1 MKAISTKEAPAAIGP
16 YSQAIDSGAGLVFVS
31 GQLPIDPATGA
42 FPEGGVAEQARQ
54 SLLNAQAILRAA
66 GLELADVVKT
76 TVFLADMGDFAA
88 MNAVYATFFA
98 EPFPARSAVAVKTLP
113 KGALVEIWIG
123 GFLGWVAWGPIGALI
138 GYLLGKAVD
147 TYIDGSHQL
156 PGGDGWERQQGQ
168 GTYRQQTGQSPYGQT
183 QSRQNR
189 YTADEQRNSFFV
201 SLLVLSSAVIKADG
215 RTHPAELRTVREF
228 IRTNFGEQAASQAEQ
243 ILQRLDSQQV
253 NIYSVGGQIAA
264 NMNYS
269 QRLQLFQY
277 LVSIATADGDF
288 SASEKSVLEAIASA
302 IRLTSSDAASII
314 AMYYKETDSAYTVLE
329 ISPSATDDEVRTAY
343 RRMAMKYH
351 PDRVATLGPDVQK
364 AAEEKFKKIQE
375 AYAAIKKQRG
385 IQ

>member
-1 MKAISTKEAPAAIGP
+1 M
-16 YSQAIDSGAGLVFVS
+16 GAG
-31 GQLPIDPATGA
+31 
-42 FPEGGVAEQARQ
+42 
-54 SLLNAQAILRAA
+54 
-66 GLELADVVKT
+66 K
-76 TVFLADMGDFAA
+76 
-88 MNAVYATFFA
+88 
-98 EPFPARSAVAVKTLP
+98 
-113 KGALVEIWIG
+113 WIG

-156 PGGDGWERQQGQ
+156 PGGDGWEQRQSGQ
-168 GTYRQQTGQSPYGQT
+168 GSYRQQTGQGQYDRGQST
-183 QSRQNR
+183 KSRQGR

-243 ILQRLDSQQV
+243 ILQRLDREQV

-277 LVSIATADGDF
+277 LVSIATSDGNF

-314 AMYYKETDSAYTVLE
+314 AMYYKEADSAYTVLE
-329 ISPSATDDEVRTAY
+329 ISPSATDNEVRSAY

-351 PDRVATLGPDVQK
+351 PDRVATLGPEVQK

-375 AYAAIKKQRG
+375 AYATIKKQRG

>member
-1 MKAISTKEAPAAIGP
+1 MG
-16 YSQAIDSGAGLVFVS
+16 SG
-31 GQLPIDPATGA
+31 
-42 FPEGGVAEQARQ
+42 
-54 SLLNAQAILRAA
+54 
-66 GLELADVVKT
+66 K
-76 TVFLADMGDFAA
+76 
-88 MNAVYATFFA
+88 
-98 EPFPARSAVAVKTLP
+98 
-113 KGALVEIWIG
+113 WIG
-123 GFLGWVAWGPIGALI
+123 GFLGWVAGGPIGALI

-156 PGGDGWERQQGQ
+156 PGGDGWERQSGQ
-168 GTYRQQTGQSPYGQT
+168 GSYRQQSGQDPYNQGRST
-183 QSRQNR
+183 QSRQGR

-215 RTHPAELRTVREF
+215 KTHPAELRTVREF
-228 IRTNFGEQAASQAEQ
+228 IRSNFGEQAAAQAEQ

-253 NIYSVGGQIAA
+253 NIYSVGDQIAA

-302 IRLTSSDAASII
+302 IRLTSTDAASII
-314 AMYYKETDSAYTVLE
+314 AMYYKEADSAYTVLE
-329 ISPSATDDEVRTAY
+329 ISPSATDDEVRSAY

-351 PDRVATLGPDVQK
+351 PDRVATLGPEVQK

-375 AYAAIKKQRG
+375 AYATIKKQRG

>member
-1 MKAISTKEAPAAIGP
+1 MSKAK
-16 YSQAIDSGAGLVFVS
+16 
-31 GQLPIDPATGA
+31 
-42 FPEGGVAEQARQ
+42 
-54 SLLNAQAILRAA
+54 
-66 GLELADVVKT
+66 
-76 TVFLADMGDFAA
+76 
-88 MNAVYATFFA
+88 
-98 EPFPARSAVAVKTLP
+98 
-113 KGALVEIWIG
+113 WIG

-156 PGGDGWERQQGQ
+156 PGGDGWERQQEQ
-168 GTYRQQTGQSPYGQT
+168 GSYRRQTGQGPYTQDRST
-183 QSRQNR
+183 QSRQGR

>member
-1 MKAISTKEAPAAIGP
+1 MGKAK
-16 YSQAIDSGAGLVFVS
+16 
-31 GQLPIDPATGA
+31 
-42 FPEGGVAEQARQ
+42 
-54 SLLNAQAILRAA
+54 
-66 GLELADVVKT
+66 
-76 TVFLADMGDFAA
+76 
-88 MNAVYATFFA
+88 
-98 EPFPARSAVAVKTLP
+98 
-113 KGALVEIWIG
+113 WIG

-156 PGGDGWERQQGQ
+156 PGGDGWEQRQSGQ
-168 GTYRQQTGQSPYGQT
+168 GSYRQQTGQGPYDRGT
-183 QSRQNR
+183 SAQSRQGR

-243 ILQRLDSQQV
+243 ILQRLDREQV

-277 LVSIATADGDF
+277 LVSIATSDGDF

-314 AMYYKETDSAYTVLE
+314 AMYYKEADSAYTVLE
-329 ISPSATDDEVRTAY
+329 ISPSATDDEVRSAY

-351 PDRVATLGPDVQK
+351 PDRVATLGPEVQK

-375 AYAAIKKQRG
+375 AYATIKKQRG

>member
-1 MKAISTKEAPAAIGP
+1 M
-16 YSQAIDSGAGLVFVS
+16 GAG
-31 GQLPIDPATGA
+31 
-42 FPEGGVAEQARQ
+42 
-54 SLLNAQAILRAA
+54 
-66 GLELADVVKT
+66 K
-76 TVFLADMGDFAA
+76 
-88 MNAVYATFFA
+88 
-98 EPFPARSAVAVKTLP
+98 
-113 KGALVEIWIG
+113 WIG

-156 PGGDGWERQQGQ
+156 PGGDGWEQRQSGQ
-168 GTYRQQTGQSPYGQT
+168 GSYRQQTGQGQYGQGPST
-183 QSRQNR
+183 QSRQGR

-228 IRTNFGEQAASQAEQ
+228 IRTKFGEQAASQAEQ
-243 ILQRLDSQQV
+243 ILQRLDREQV

-277 LVSIATADGDF
+277 LVSIATSDGDF

-302 IRLTSSDAASII
+302 IRLTSTDAASII

-329 ISPSATDDEVRTAY
+329 ISPSATDDEVRSAY

-351 PDRVATLGPDVQK
+351 PDRVATLGPEVQK

>member
-1 MKAISTKEAPAAIGP
+1 M
-16 YSQAIDSGAGLVFVS
+16 GAG
-31 GQLPIDPATGA
+31 
-42 FPEGGVAEQARQ
+42 
-54 SLLNAQAILRAA
+54 
-66 GLELADVVKT
+66 K
-76 TVFLADMGDFAA
+76 
-88 MNAVYATFFA
+88 
-98 EPFPARSAVAVKTLP
+98 
-113 KGALVEIWIG
+113 WIG

-156 PGGDGWERQQGQ
+156 PGGDGWEQRQSGQ
-168 GTYRQQTGQSPYGQT
+168 GSYRQQTGQGQYGQGPST
-183 QSRQNR
+183 QSRQGR

-228 IRTNFGEQAASQAEQ
+228 IRTNFGEQAAAQAEQ
-243 ILQRLDSQQV
+243 ILQRLDREQV

-277 LVSIATADGDF
+277 LVSIATSDGDF
-288 SASEKSVLEAIASA
+288 STSEKSVLEAIASA
-302 IRLTSSDAASII
+302 IRLTSTDAASII
-314 AMYYKETDSAYTVLE
+314 AMYYKEADSAYTVLE
-329 ISPSATDDEVRTAY
+329 ISPSATDDEVRSAY

-351 PDRVATLGPDVQK
+351 PDRVATLGPEVQK

-375 AYAAIKKQRG
+375 AYATIKKQRG

>member
-1 MKAISTKEAPAAIGP
+1 M
-16 YSQAIDSGAGLVFVS
+16 GAG
-31 GQLPIDPATGA
+31 
-42 FPEGGVAEQARQ
+42 
-54 SLLNAQAILRAA
+54 
-66 GLELADVVKT
+66 K
-76 TVFLADMGDFAA
+76 
-88 MNAVYATFFA
+88 
-98 EPFPARSAVAVKTLP
+98 
-113 KGALVEIWIG
+113 WIG

-156 PGGDGWERQQGQ
+156 PGGDGWEQRQSGQ
-168 GTYRQQTGQSPYGQT
+168 GSYRQQNGQGPYDRGQST
-183 QSRQNR
+183 QSRQGR

-228 IRTNFGEQAASQAEQ
+228 IRTNFGEQAATQAEQ
-243 ILQRLDSQQV
+243 ILQRLDREQV

-277 LVSIATADGDF
+277 LVSIATSDGDF

-302 IRLTSSDAASII
+302 IRLTSTDAASII
-314 AMYYKETDSAYTVLE
+314 AMYYKEADSAYTVLE
-329 ISPSATDDEVRTAY
+329 ISPSATDDEVRSAY

-351 PDRVATLGPDVQK
+351 PDRVATLGPEVQK

>member
-1 MKAISTKEAPAAIGP
+1 M
-16 YSQAIDSGAGLVFVS
+16 GAG
-31 GQLPIDPATGA
+31 
-42 FPEGGVAEQARQ
+42 
-54 SLLNAQAILRAA
+54 
-66 GLELADVVKT
+66 K
-76 TVFLADMGDFAA
+76 
-88 MNAVYATFFA
+88 
-98 EPFPARSAVAVKTLP
+98 
-113 KGALVEIWIG
+113 WIG

-156 PGGDGWERQQGQ
+156 PGGDGWEQRQSGQ
-168 GTYRQQTGQSPYGQT
+168 GSYRQQTGQGQYGQGPST
-183 QSRQNR
+183 QSRQGR

-243 ILQRLDSQQV
+243 ILQRLDREQV

-277 LVSIATADGDF
+277 LVSIATSDGDF

-314 AMYYKETDSAYTVLE
+314 AMYYKEADSAYTVLE
-329 ISPSATDDEVRTAY
+329 ISPSATDDEVRSAY

-351 PDRVATLGPDVQK
+351 PDRVATLGPEVQK

-375 AYAAIKKQRG
+375 AYATIKQQRG

>member
-1 MKAISTKEAPAAIGP
+1 MGKAK
-16 YSQAIDSGAGLVFVS
+16 
-31 GQLPIDPATGA
+31 
-42 FPEGGVAEQARQ
+42 
-54 SLLNAQAILRAA
+54 
-66 GLELADVVKT
+66 
-76 TVFLADMGDFAA
+76 
-88 MNAVYATFFA
+88 
-98 EPFPARSAVAVKTLP
+98 
-113 KGALVEIWIG
+113 WIG

-156 PGGDGWERQQGQ
+156 PGGDGWEQRQSRQGS
-168 GTYRQQTGQSPYGQT
+168 YRQQTGQGQYDRGSST
-183 QSRQNR
+183 QSRQGR

-215 RTHPAELRTVREF
+215 RTHPAEMRTVREF

-277 LVSIATADGDF
+277 LVSIATSDGDF

-302 IRLTSSDAASII
+302 IRLTSTDAASII
-314 AMYYKETDSAYTVLE
+314 AMYFKETDSAYTVLE
-329 ISPSATDDEVRTAY
+329 ISPSATDDEVRSAY

-351 PDRVATLGPDVQK
+351 PDRVATLGPEVQK

>member
-1 MKAISTKEAPAAIGP
+1 MSKAK
-16 YSQAIDSGAGLVFVS
+16 
-31 GQLPIDPATGA
+31 
-42 FPEGGVAEQARQ
+42 
-54 SLLNAQAILRAA
+54 
-66 GLELADVVKT
+66 
-76 TVFLADMGDFAA
+76 
-88 MNAVYATFFA
+88 
-98 EPFPARSAVAVKTLP
+98 
-113 KGALVEIWIG
+113 WIG

-156 PGGDGWERQQGQ
+156 PGGDGWERQQEQ
-168 GTYRQQTGQSPYGQT
+168 GSYRRQTGQGPYTQDRST
-183 QSRQNR
+183 QSRQGR

-277 LVSIATADGDF
+277 LVSIATSDGDF
-288 SASEKSVLEAIASA
+288 SASEKSVIEAIASA
-302 IRLTSSDAASII
+302 IRLTSTDAASII

-329 ISPSATDDEVRTAY
+329 ISPSATDDEVRSAY

-351 PDRVATLGPDVQK
+351 PDRVATLGPEVQK

>member
-1 MKAISTKEAPAAIGP
+1 MSKAK
-16 YSQAIDSGAGLVFVS
+16 
-31 GQLPIDPATGA
+31 
-42 FPEGGVAEQARQ
+42 
-54 SLLNAQAILRAA
+54 
-66 GLELADVVKT
+66 
-76 TVFLADMGDFAA
+76 
-88 MNAVYATFFA
+88 
-98 EPFPARSAVAVKTLP
+98 
-113 KGALVEIWIG
+113 WIG

-156 PGGDGWERQQGQ
+156 PGGDGWEQRQSGQ
-168 GTYRQQTGQSPYGQT
+168 GSYRQQTGQGQYGQGPST
-183 QSRQNR
+183 QSRQGR

-243 ILQRLDSQQV
+243 ILQRLDREQV

-277 LVSIATADGDF
+277 LVSIATSDGDF

-302 IRLTSSDAASII
+302 IRLTSTDAASII
-314 AMYYKETDSAYTVLE
+314 AMYYKEADSAYTVLE
-329 ISPSATDDEVRTAY
+329 ISPSATDDEVRSAY

-351 PDRVATLGPDVQK
+351 PDRVATLGPEVQK

>member
-1 MKAISTKEAPAAIGP
+1 MSKAK
-16 YSQAIDSGAGLVFVS
+16 
-31 GQLPIDPATGA
+31 
-42 FPEGGVAEQARQ
+42 
-54 SLLNAQAILRAA
+54 
-66 GLELADVVKT
+66 
-76 TVFLADMGDFAA
+76 
-88 MNAVYATFFA
+88 
-98 EPFPARSAVAVKTLP
+98 
-113 KGALVEIWIG
+113 WIG

-156 PGGDGWERQQGQ
+156 PGGDGWEQRQSGQ
-168 GTYRQQTGQSPYGQT
+168 GSYRQQTGRGPYTQGQST
-183 QSRQNR
+183 QSRQGR

-228 IRTNFGEQAASQAEQ
+228 IRTNFGEQAAAQAEQ
-243 ILQRLDSQQV
+243 ILQRLDREQV
-253 NIYSVGGQIAA
+253 NIYSVGSQIAA

-277 LVSIATADGDF
+277 LVSIATSDGDF

-314 AMYYKETDSAYTVLE
+314 AMYYKEADSAYTVLE
-329 ISPSATDDEVRTAY
+329 ISPSATDDEVRSAY

-351 PDRVATLGPDVQK
+351 PDRVATLGPEVQE

-375 AYAAIKKQRG
+375 AYATIKKQRG

>member
-1 MKAISTKEAPAAIGP
+1 M
-16 YSQAIDSGAGLVFVS
+16 GAG
-31 GQLPIDPATGA
+31 
-42 FPEGGVAEQARQ
+42 
-54 SLLNAQAILRAA
+54 
-66 GLELADVVKT
+66 K
-76 TVFLADMGDFAA
+76 
-88 MNAVYATFFA
+88 
-98 EPFPARSAVAVKTLP
+98 
-113 KGALVEIWIG
+113 WIG

-156 PGGDGWERQQGQ
+156 PGGDGWEQRQSGQ
-168 GTYRQQTGQSPYGQT
+168 GSYRQQTGQGQYGQGSST
-183 QSRQNR
+183 QSRQGR

-228 IRTNFGEQAASQAEQ
+228 IRTNFGEQAAAQAEQ
-243 ILQRLDSQQV
+243 ILQRLDREQV
-253 NIYSVGGQIAA
+253 NIYSVGSQIAA

-277 LVSIATADGDF
+277 LVSIATSDGDF
-288 SASEKSVLEAIASA
+288 STSEKSVLEAIASA
-302 IRLTSSDAASII
+302 IRLTSTDAASII
-314 AMYYKETDSAYTVLE
+314 AMYFKEADSAYTVLE
-329 ISPSATDDEVRTAY
+329 ISPSATDDEVRSAY

-351 PDRVATLGPDVQK
+351 PDRVATLGPEVQK

-375 AYAAIKKQRG
+375 AYATIKKQRG

>member
-1 MKAISTKEAPAAIGP
+1 MGKAK
-16 YSQAIDSGAGLVFVS
+16 
-31 GQLPIDPATGA
+31 
-42 FPEGGVAEQARQ
+42 
-54 SLLNAQAILRAA
+54 
-66 GLELADVVKT
+66 
-76 TVFLADMGDFAA
+76 
-88 MNAVYATFFA
+88 
-98 EPFPARSAVAVKTLP
+98 
-113 KGALVEIWIG
+113 WIG

-156 PGGDGWERQQGQ
+156 PGGDGWEQRQSGQ
-168 GTYRQQTGQSPYGQT
+168 GSYRQQTGQGPYDRGTST
-183 QSRQNR
+183 QSRQGR

-243 ILQRLDSQQV
+243 ILQRLDREQV

-277 LVSIATADGDF
+277 LVSIATSDGDF

-302 IRLTSSDAASII
+302 IRLTSTDAASII
-314 AMYYKETDSAYTVLE
+314 AMYYKEADSAYTVLE
-329 ISPSATDDEVRTAY
+329 ISPSATDDEVRSAY

-351 PDRVATLGPDVQK
+351 PDRVATLGPEVQK

>member
-1 MKAISTKEAPAAIGP
+1 MHRRP
-16 YSQAIDSGAGLVFVS
+16 QAVR
-31 GQLPIDPATGA
+31 T
-42 FPEGGVAEQARQ
+42 EGR
-54 SLLNAQAILRAA
+54 
-66 GLELADVVKT
+66 
-76 TVFLADMGDFAA
+76 
-88 MNAVYATFFA
+88 
-98 EPFPARSAVAVKTLP
+98 
-113 KGALVEIWIG
+113 WIG

-156 PGGDGWERQQGQ
+156 PGGDGWERQQEQ
-168 GTYRQQTGQSPYGQT
+168 GSYRRQTGQGPYT
-183 QSRQNR
+183 Q
-189 YTADEQRNSFFV
+189 D
-201 SLLVLSSAVIKADG
+201 LLVLSSAVIKADG

-277 LVSIATADGDF
+277 LVSIATSDGDF

-302 IRLTSSDAASII
+302 IRLTSTDAASII

-329 ISPSATDDEVRTAY
+329 ISPSATDDEVRSAY

-351 PDRVATLGPDVQK
+351 PDRVATLGPEVQK

>member
-1 MKAISTKEAPAAIGP
+1 MGKAK
-16 YSQAIDSGAGLVFVS
+16 
-31 GQLPIDPATGA
+31 
-42 FPEGGVAEQARQ
+42 
-54 SLLNAQAILRAA
+54 
-66 GLELADVVKT
+66 
-76 TVFLADMGDFAA
+76 
-88 MNAVYATFFA
+88 
-98 EPFPARSAVAVKTLP
+98 
-113 KGALVEIWIG
+113 WIG

-156 PGGDGWERQQGQ
+156 PGGDGWEQRQSGQ
-168 GTYRQQTGQSPYGQT
+168 GSYRQQTGQGSYDRGSST
-183 QSRQNR
+183 QSRQGR

-228 IRTNFGEQAASQAEQ
+228 IRTNFGEQAAAQAEQ

-277 LVSIATADGDF
+277 LVSIATSDGDF

-302 IRLTSSDAASII
+302 IRLTSTDAASII
-314 AMYYKETDSAYTVLE
+314 AMYFKETDSAYTVLE
-329 ISPSATDDEVRTAY
+329 ISPSATDDEVRSAY

-351 PDRVATLGPDVQK
+351 PDRVATLGPEVQK

>member
-1 MKAISTKEAPAAIGP
+1 M
-16 YSQAIDSGAGLVFVS
+16 GAG
-31 GQLPIDPATGA
+31 
-42 FPEGGVAEQARQ
+42 
-54 SLLNAQAILRAA
+54 
-66 GLELADVVKT
+66 K
-76 TVFLADMGDFAA
+76 
-88 MNAVYATFFA
+88 
-98 EPFPARSAVAVKTLP
+98 
-113 KGALVEIWIG
+113 WIG

-156 PGGDGWERQQGQ
+156 PGGDGWEQRQSGQ
-168 GTYRQQTGQSPYGQT
+168 GSYRQQTGQGQYGQGPST
-183 QSRQNR
+183 QSRQGR

-243 ILQRLDSQQV
+243 ILQRLDREQV

-277 LVSIATADGDF
+277 LVSIATSDGDF

-314 AMYYKETDSAYTVLE
+314 AMYYKEADSAYTVLE
-329 ISPSATDDEVRTAY
+329 ISPSATDDEVRSAY

-351 PDRVATLGPDVQK
+351 PDRVATLGPEVQK

-375 AYAAIKKQRG
+375 AYATIKKQRG

>member
-1 MKAISTKEAPAAIGP
+1 M
-16 YSQAIDSGAGLVFVS
+16 GAG
-31 GQLPIDPATGA
+31 
-42 FPEGGVAEQARQ
+42 
-54 SLLNAQAILRAA
+54 
-66 GLELADVVKT
+66 K
-76 TVFLADMGDFAA
+76 
-88 MNAVYATFFA
+88 
-98 EPFPARSAVAVKTLP
+98 
-113 KGALVEIWIG
+113 WIG

-156 PGGDGWERQQGQ
+156 PGGDGWEQRQSGQ
-168 GTYRQQTGQSPYGQT
+168 GSYRQQTGQGPYDRGTST
-183 QSRQNR
+183 QSRQGR

-228 IRTNFGEQAASQAEQ
+228 IRTNFGEQAAAQAEQ

-277 LVSIATADGDF
+277 LVSIATSDGDF

-302 IRLTSSDAASII
+302 IRLTSTDAASII
-314 AMYYKETDSAYTVLE
+314 AMYYKEADSAYTVLE
-329 ISPSATDDEVRTAY
+329 ISPSATDDEVRSAY

-351 PDRVATLGPDVQK
+351 PDRVATLGPEVQK

>member
-1 MKAISTKEAPAAIGP
+1 MSKAK
-16 YSQAIDSGAGLVFVS
+16 
-31 GQLPIDPATGA
+31 
-42 FPEGGVAEQARQ
+42 
-54 SLLNAQAILRAA
+54 
-66 GLELADVVKT
+66 
-76 TVFLADMGDFAA
+76 
-88 MNAVYATFFA
+88 
-98 EPFPARSAVAVKTLP
+98 
-113 KGALVEIWIG
+113 WIG

-156 PGGDGWERQQGQ
+156 PGGDGWERQQEQ
-168 GTYRQQTGQSPYGQT
+168 GSYRRQTGQGPYSQDRST
-183 QSRQNR
+183 QSRQGR

-277 LVSIATADGDF
+277 LVSIATSDGDF

-302 IRLTSSDAASII
+302 IRLTSTDAASII
-314 AMYYKETDSAYTVLE
+314 AMYYKEADSAYTVLE
-329 ISPSATDDEVRTAY
+329 ISPSATDDEVRSAY

-351 PDRVATLGPDVQK
+351 PDRVATLGPEVQK

-375 AYAAIKKQRG
+375 AYATIKKQRG

>member
-1 MKAISTKEAPAAIGP
+1 M
-16 YSQAIDSGAGLVFVS
+16 GAG
-31 GQLPIDPATGA
+31 
-42 FPEGGVAEQARQ
+42 
-54 SLLNAQAILRAA
+54 
-66 GLELADVVKT
+66 K
-76 TVFLADMGDFAA
+76 
-88 MNAVYATFFA
+88 
-98 EPFPARSAVAVKTLP
+98 
-113 KGALVEIWIG
+113 WIG

-156 PGGDGWERQQGQ
+156 PGGDGWEQRQSGQ
-168 GTYRQQTGQSPYGQT
+168 GSYRQQTGQGSYDRGSST
-183 QSRQNR
+183 QSRQGR

-228 IRTNFGEQAASQAEQ
+228 IRTNFGEQAAAQAEQ

-277 LVSIATADGDF
+277 LVSIATSDGDF

-302 IRLTSSDAASII
+302 IRLTSTDAASII
-314 AMYYKETDSAYTVLE
+314 AMYFKETDSAYTVLE
-329 ISPSATDDEVRTAY
+329 ISPSATDDEVRSAY

-351 PDRVATLGPDVQK
+351 PDRVATLGPEVQK

-375 AYAAIKKQRG
+375 AYATIKKQRG

>member
-1 MKAISTKEAPAAIGP
+1 MGKAK
-16 YSQAIDSGAGLVFVS
+16 
-31 GQLPIDPATGA
+31 
-42 FPEGGVAEQARQ
+42 
-54 SLLNAQAILRAA
+54 
-66 GLELADVVKT
+66 
-76 TVFLADMGDFAA
+76 
-88 MNAVYATFFA
+88 
-98 EPFPARSAVAVKTLP
+98 
-113 KGALVEIWIG
+113 WIG

-156 PGGDGWERQQGQ
+156 PGGDGWEQRQEQGS
-168 GTYRQQTGQSPYGQT
+168 YRRQTGQGPYNQGQST

-277 LVSIATADGDF
+277 LVSIATSDGDF

-302 IRLTSSDAASII
+302 IRLTSTDAASLI
-314 AMYYKETDSAYTVLE
+314 AMYYKEADSAYTVLE
-329 ISPSATDDEVRTAY
+329 ISPSATDDEVRSAY

-351 PDRVATLGPDVQK
+351 PDRVATLGPEVQK

-385 IQ
+385 LQ